1 MTTTSIIARARVD
14 SLRQPAGIRI
24 TDELRASFPAVFSEA
39 PSPDMSSNYQFYPSY
54 RLIEDMDKLD
64 MKLVQVGQQNS
75 LKRAPE
81 HQMHVL
87 RFQPNG
93 SSNMPALKVGDSNLE
108 LVILNSHNGRNRF
121 QAFAGIFRLVC
132 LNGMVVAD
140 QDLGQVRTKHFG
152 AKNNFDVIKGLID
165 GMASRVDLLGSKM
178 SEWQGIM
185 LSEPQQIEL
194 ARRAMEVR
202 QFPSWMEPGQL
213 LDARRATEDMG
224 EDGSRDLW
232 TTFNVIQENVMKG
245 EIDRTGEG
253 RPSHTRPVTGAFA
266 DVDVNR
272 RLWEKLEGF
281 TQSLDG
287 EATPVDEPEVQ
298 AVRDAVGEESKEDR
312 KRRLDREAK
321 KAKREAAKA
330 TQAE

>member
-1 MTTTSIIARARVD
+1 MTMTTSALLTRARVD
-14 SLRQPAGIRI
+14 SLRAPGGIRI
-24 TDELRASFPAVFSEA
+24 TDEIRSQFPAVFSEA
-39 PSPDMSSNYQFYPSY
+39 PSPAMSSNYQFYPSY

-64 MKLVQVGQQNS
+64 MKLVQIGQQNS
-75 LKRAPE
+75 IKRAPE

-93 SSNMPALKVGDSNLE
+93 SSNMPTLKVGDSQLE

-140 QDLGQVRTKHFG
+140 QDLGSVRTKHFG
-152 AKNNFDVIKGLID
+152 AKNNFDVIKELID
-165 GMASRVDLLGSKM
+165 GMASRTDLLSRKM
-178 SEWQGIM
+178 VEWQGIT
-185 LSEPQQIEL
+185 LSEAQQIEL

-202 QFPSWMEPGQL
+202 KFPSWMEPGQL
-213 LDARRATEDMG
+213 LDARRATEDMDP
-224 EDGSRDLW
+224 DGNRDLW

-272 RLWEKLEGF
+272 RLWEQLEDF
-281 TQSLDG
+281 TEALDG
-287 EATPVDEPEVQ
+287 PATPVDEPEVQ
-298 AVRDAVGEESKEDR
+298 AVRDAAGEESKEDR
-312 KRRLDREAK
+312 KRRLDRERKA
-321 KAKREAAKA
+321 AKRAAAK
-330 TQAE
+330 QA